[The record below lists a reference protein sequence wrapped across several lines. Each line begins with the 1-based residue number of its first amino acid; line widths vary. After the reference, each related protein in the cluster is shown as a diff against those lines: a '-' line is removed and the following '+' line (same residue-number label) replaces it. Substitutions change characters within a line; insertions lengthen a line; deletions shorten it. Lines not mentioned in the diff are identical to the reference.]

1 MNKLLEKDDWMIIVI
16 LFKFWRE
23 CSCTKEYIQK
33 ENIKNKKIGGGGKCE
48 RQGQLFWVV
57 LLCITGKLF
66 QQEKQCFVFLLLEE
80 IITALNVCR
89 RTRNRARLEFK
100 GC

>member
-23 CSCTKEYIQK
+23 RSCTKEYIQK
-33 ENIKNKKIGGGGKCE
+33 ENIKTKKIGGKKTCE

-66 QQEKQCFVFLLLEE
+66 QQENECFVFLLLEE